1 MCELITETKS
11 INEDKLPCLKSV
23 EEAHDYH
30 HESYCHENEI
40 RAHPKETNKSRV
52 PYFKSTVTCHTWIA
66 TPNIE

>member
-40 RAHPKETNKSRV
+40 RASASYRDKQITGPL
-52 PYFKSTVTCHTWIA
+52 F
-66 TPNIE
+66 